1 MAPTRQ
7 RAEVLTDPY
16 EYRVAG
22 NKPLLAVWRRPSFI
36 PRCVGVAGFDIHMD
50 VLLETRNQPTAF
62 DSIEAV
68 LGRGHVLLGED
79 GQVRYCSQATRRLIC
94 RYIGG
99 KRSCRRPFDDS
110 LDVLIQKLRCPFC
123 PRP

>member
-1 MAPTRQ
+1 M
-7 RAEVLTDPY
+7 LTDPY

-22 NKPLLAVWRRPSFI
+22 NKLLLAVWRRPSFI

-68 LGRGHVLLGED
+68 LGAGMSCWAKMAKCDIAARLHVG
-79 GQVRYCSQATRRLIC
+79 
-94 RYIGG
+94 
-99 KRSCRRPFDDS
+99 
-110 LDVLIQKLRCPFC
+110 
-123 PRP
+123 